1 MKAIDMHC
9 DTIGHL
15 YGKEK
20 RENIKATFYDAN
32 SHINLDKLAAGDYML
47 QNFALFVFLGM
58 SPDPYKEAM
67 EMADLYDRL
76 MDENTDRIARVL
88 KYEDIEKNAAAGK
101 ISAMLTIEEGGV
113 IQGSYEKLQEFYDRG
128 VRMMT
133 LTWNFINEIGWPN
146 TAMPRT
152 QEERAAFK
160 PTGLPQTQ
168 NGLTDFGK
176 ELVGRMEDMGM
187 IVDVSHL
194 GDAGFYDV
202 YENTKKPFVASHSNA
217 RTVCGHIRNLTDDM
231 LRKFGERGCVT
242 GLNYC
247 PDFMKN
253 VPRGTM
259 PETIID
265 VVVEHAKHIVNVG
278 GIDIL
283 GLGSDFDGIGPHP
296 ELAGPQHMPA
306 VEEALR
312 KAGFTESQLE
322 KIFYKNVLR
331 VYKEVLK

>member
-9 DTIGHL
+9 DTIGAL
-15 YGKEK
+15 YGRTMKGMPVSLHEQD
-20 RENIKATFYDAN
+20 T
-32 SHINLDKLAAGDYML
+32 HINLEKLAAGDYML
-47 QNFALFVFLGM
+47 QNFALFVFLGK
-58 SPDPYKEAM
+58 SEDPYQEAM
-67 EMADLYDRL
+67 GMADLYDKL
-76 MDENTDRIARVL
+76 MEENSDKIAKVL
-88 KYEDIEKNAAAGK
+88 TYADIEKNAAAGK
-101 ISAMLTIEEGGV
+101 ISAMLTVEEGGV
-113 IQGSYEKLQEFYDRG
+113 CQGSFEKLQQFYDRG

-152 QEERAAFK
+152 MEEMKNFK
-160 PTGLPQTQ
+160 PTGLPQTEK
-168 NGLTDFGK
+168 GLTEFGK

-202 YENTKKPFVASHSNA
+202 YANTKKPFVASHSNA
-217 RTVCGHIRNLTDDM
+217 RAVCGHIRNLTDDM

-247 PDFMKN
+247 PDFMKE

-259 PETIID
+259 PETLID
-265 VVVEHAKHIVNVG
+265 AVVAHAKHIVNVG
-278 GIDIL
+278 GIDCL
-283 GLGSDFDGIGPHP
+283 GLGSDFDGIGAHP
-296 ELAGPQHMPA
+296 ELAGPHHIPA
-306 VEEALR
+306 VEQAMR
-312 KAGFTESQLE
+312 KAGFTESELE